1 MTAEPALPPIAEVVA
16 LFERALCDPKPV
28 TQGPVLPLL
37 LDLHDSNRRQWDL
50 EDVTRAEDASDSV
63 VAGAKRAV
71 DRLNLARHQLIQKID
86 AAVETDLDQSTTAT
100 LATETPGMVFDR
112 LSVLVIRLVRTA
124 EMADSD
130 CVGADEYRSRL
141 PSLQRQLST
150 LSTALES
157 LVQEVR
163 AGTRRFL
170 PYEPMKLYV
179 PRPPTELPAPPASP
193 SDEGGSPPG

>member
-1 MTAEPALPPIAEVVA
+1 M
-16 LFERALCDPKPV
+16 
-28 TQGPVLPLL
+28 LPLL

-86 AAVETDLDQSTTAT
+86 AAVEIDLDQSTTAT

-124 EMADSD
+124 EMA
-130 CVGADEYRSRL
+130 RL
-141 PSLQRQLST
+141 GL
-150 LSTALES
+150 
-157 LVQEVR
+157 
-163 AGTRRFL
+163 RRGRR
-170 PYEPMKLYV
+170 V
-179 PRPPTELPAPPASP
+179 PRPAPEPAAAAVHTLDGPGITGAGGASRYPPVPALRAHEAVCAPAGNRAPGAAS
-193 SDEGGSPPG
+193 